1 MKPFSIILSLFLFSA
16 LSKCYSQDESINIG
30 IVGEKFPDFT
40 LKTYQGGQVSTSEL
54 RGKNI
59 LLISSRGK
67 YNDSYWCGICFYQ
80 YAEFADLELT
90 QKIRE
95 KYNMEIMFLLP
106 YNKDTL
112 AGWEKNFPG
121 GLAYI
126 ENVKNPAD
134 PEKLSEGQKSWMN
147 FARNHYPKTFGYA
160 DKGIPLPLPI
170 LVDDKQEVSKG
181 LDLMRTEWGGT
192 KTLQNV
198 PAVYFIDKN
207 GILRFKYISQSTIDR
222 PSAEY
227 ILNFIESMTKN
238 DI

>member
-1 MKPFSIILSLFLFSA
+1 MKKYSMVLSVFLILA
-16 LSKCYSQDESINIG
+16 LSNSYSQNEGVKIG
-30 IVGEKFPDFT
+30 IVGEKFTDFT
-40 LKTYQGGQVSTSEL
+40 LKTYQGDQLSTKEL

-59 LLISSRGK
+59 LIISTRGK
-67 YNDSYWCGICFYQ
+67 YNDSYWCGLCFYQ

-106 YNKDTL
+106 YNRDTL
-112 AGWEKNFPG
+112 ASWEKNFPG

-126 ENVKNPAD
+126 ENAKNPAD
-134 PEKLSEGQKSWMN
+134 PEKLSDGQKEWMN
-147 FARNHYPKTFGYA
+147 FVRNHYPKTFNFG
-160 DKGIPLPLPI
+160 DKNIPLPLPI

-198 PAVYFIDKN
+198 PAVYIIDTH
-207 GILRFKYISQSTIDR
+207 GILRFKYISQSTQDR

-227 ILNFIESMTKN
+227 ILNFIESVQDEN
-238 DI
+238 Q